1 MKVALYARVSSESQ
15 QARGSIGSQLEVL
28 RARIAG
34 QGDELVA
41 EFCDDGYSGAR
52 LDRPGLDALRDR
64 AEAGGF
70 EAVWC
75 LSPDRLAR
83 AYVYQVV
90 VLDELAALGV
100 PVLFH
105 DAPAID
111 DDPQARLLTQMQGVI
126 AEYERAK
133 ICERNR
139 RGRLWRSRA
148 GEVVS
153 WKVPYGY
160 RRVPRDAKSPAHL
173 EVFEPEAVVVRRIF
187 DEYVAGGRSIRQI
200 VRGLNTDQIPT
211 PTGKTAWWHS
221 TLCRVLRNEAYIG
234 RVYFNQTEQIPA
246 PSRAGRR
253 PTVQRR
259 RPREEWIAIP
269 CPAIID
275 DAVFEAASKVSR
287 DNSQWSPRNLP
298 EDIDAWLLRGLVRC
312 GACDGKLNCQKMT
325 TRYGKVYR
333 YYWCRNHASTGAP
346 DQQRCTERN
355 VRANTLD
362 DFVFNQIR
370 VALTRPDVLRAGQS
384 AVTATAATPDD
395 ELLTAEL
402 SRLNRKLEANQ
413 AERRRLADL
422 YQTGLL
428 ELTDIQ
434 RRAHDID
441 ARHRSLTEQRDALI
455 EQRQQ
460 LASDNRLS
468 ERLTDF
474 AGQAAAGI
482 DTLTFHQRQQLLR
495 LVIDHVTVTGWQVE
509 IQLRIPLDEH
519 PDGGHNG
526 DDRPSGGPNDHP
538 RHGPVTPPPP
548 PPAAGSNPDAGTM
561 SNKDG
566 LRSVRRVDVPQVGG
580 QQRHPPV
587 DVLTGPIPGQ
597 QRVHGK
603 GMPEVIW
610 ARPGTGAASFQ
621 SDLADQLDE
630 RRVEFRAAHPPSPR
644 RQEERRRGRCREASL
659 TQAGIGAKR
668 TDRARVQRHLPLF
681 VVLSGAHVHHA
692 VVQVDIFAVES
703 ERLGGATA
711 SDGQQPDQRL
721 VTGCAQRRPQL
732 SSGCHQRR
740 DLLLGVDVG
749 GDAGTVP
756 GQQVAGRDLAGGID
770 RGQVP
775 GETTH
780 HREPLAPRKRMGVDG
795 EPCPRQRQLGG
806 DPRRLGPVEEL
817 DEPFEHA
824 PVLGHRE
831 AEPAADAQVVI
842 QRRTQRAHDTPADV
856 GHGRASGRS
865 APWSTLA

>member
-548 PPAAGSNPDAGTM
+548 PPAAGSNPGAGTM

-668 TDRARVQRHLPLF
+668 TDRARV
-681 VVLSGAHVHHA
+681 
-692 VVQVDIFAVES
+692 
-703 ERLGGATA
+703 
-711 SDGQQPDQRL
+711 
-721 VTGCAQRRPQL
+721 
-732 SSGCHQRR
+732 
-740 DLLLGVDVG
+740 
-749 GDAGTVP
+749 
-756 GQQVAGRDLAGGID
+756 
-770 RGQVP
+770 
-775 GETTH
+775 
-780 HREPLAPRKRMGVDG
+780 
-795 EPCPRQRQLGG
+795 
-806 DPRRLGPVEEL
+806 
-817 DEPFEHA
+817 
-824 PVLGHRE
+824 
-831 AEPAADAQVVI
+831 
-842 QRRTQRAHDTPADV
+842 
-856 GHGRASGRS
+856 
-865 APWSTLA
+865 